1 MSVVERRLRDFGFR
15 AIAGTDEGI
24 WRRLRLIPFTVTI
37 PEAEIPSTQVRY
49 TIVGGK
55 VRFQKTR
62 DK

>member
-1 MSVVERRLRDFGFR
+1 LKPGKYADMVVLSKD
-15 AIAGTDEGI
+15 
-24 WRRLRLIPFTVTI
+24 LVTI
-37 PEAEIPSTQVRY
+37 PEAEIPSTEVRY